1 MSIKPLRV
9 IVLGYLFSG
18 AGALIDL
25 LRDDPRFKHIKGE
38 GNLVRQKPGLS
49 GIFGRMLSGGKHK
62 ANSSRASL
70 EIIHNKLADERIQK
84 AEMLLKQGQ
93 SIYHAAKSAKTYD
106 WILSSPSPK
115 NTAHSIAEVLND
127 FQANLDQVNETSI
140 MDCLN
145 RVFEV
150 LESGFSCNHRPVFL
164 YDQVF
169 QPWDKN
175 HFEVIRRLESNWKI
189 IIVDRCIRDQYADI
203 VSISSRKMLLH
214 RSYRGLMGLYT
225 KNERKAF
232 VMFVKLY
239 HRLMIALILYFAKD
253 DHALAPHAA
262 KYFLKWQLMRRKLTN
277 TLMKKMSPET
287 ISFVTFEETV
297 LNANNVKEDI
307 YNFLGVANKEYS
319 NKHFVKSKSIK
330 NIGIYKSV
338 LLKSEIDVFKNLAND

>member
-25 LRDDPRFKHIKGE
+25 LRDDPRFNLIEGE
-38 GNLVRQKPGLS
+38 GNLVRQKPGLA

-62 ANSSRASL
+62 AKSIRASL
-70 EIIHNKLADERIQK
+70 AIVHTKLADERIQK
-84 AEMLLKQGQ
+84 AEILMKQGQ

-115 NTAHSIAEVLND
+115 KTAHSIAEVLNE
-127 FQANLDQVNETSI
+127 FQTNLDQVNEISI

-145 RVFEV
+145 KIFEV
-150 LESGFSCNHRPVFL
+150 LESGFSCIHRPVFL

-169 QPWDKN
+169 QPWDKH
-175 HFEVIRRLESNWKI
+175 HFEVIRRLDSNWKI

-203 VSISSRKMLLH
+203 VSISNRKVLLL
-214 RSYRGLMGLYT
+214 RSYRGLMGLYA
-225 KNERKAF
+225 KNQQKAS
-232 VMFVKLY
+232 VLFVKLY
-239 HRLMIALILYFAKD
+239 HRLMIALILIFAKD

-262 KYFLKWQLMRRKLTN
+262 KYFLKWQLMRRKLTH

-287 ISFVTFEETV
+287 ISFTTFEETV
-297 LNANNVKEDI
+297 INANNTKEDI
-307 YNFLGVANKEYS
+307 CNFLGITNKEYS
-319 NKHFVKSKSIK
+319 NKHFVKSKSMK